1 METDGNKIALVSGGN
16 RGIGLEICR
25 QLSRKGISVFMGVR
39 RIEAGK
45 RAQHELAAQG
55 LDVQP
60 IHLDVND
67 SATIISTVMRIQKE
81 YNKLDILVNNAGI
94 DIDRRKT
101 TALQVDEITLR
112 QTLET
117 NFFGPLRLCQAC
129 IPLMQKNDYGR
140 IVNISSTLGSLS
152 DMTDPESIYEGV
164 HAPAYRLSKAA
175 LNALTALFAKELR
188 GTDILI
194 NSACPG
200 WVRTDLGG
208 ANAPQSVEEGAD
220 TPVWLATL
228 PRGGPSGGFFNS
240 RRPLFW

>member
-67 SATIISTVMRIQKE
+67 STTIISTVARIQKE

-94 DIDRRKT
+94 DIDRRKA

-152 DMTDPESIYEGV
+152 DMTDPESVFAGV

-228 PRGGPSGGFFNS
+228 PQGGPNGGFFNS
-240 RRPLFW
+240 RRPLLW